1 MNLEMKNK
9 IQKIIPLISLIVLVH
24 CTVPKP
30 NSSQLQNLVMP
41 QELGEA
47 SREAYRTAKKA
58 KSKKDKLLH
67 ANIGIHYAEECL
79 EKNPEEAICL
89 YYQALNTGTYIQNHI
104 PNFQRGLRKMVESCE
119 KLITLQPDYEQG
131 GCYRVLGNIYA
142 KAPSF
147 SLSSKG
153 VTQDLDLSVEYLRK
167 AVEIAPDYPL
177 NRLFLA
183 RSLEEI
189 DDKMGAR
196 EQLEAFDKLSH
207 EKLDEE
213 YPTWKKDRGNLAK
226 KLKIENP
233 A

>member
-1 MNLEMKNK
+1 MNLNMRHQIK
-9 IQKIIPLISLIVLVH
+9 KIIPLISLIALVH

-30 NSSQLQNLVMP
+30 NSSQLQNLVTTT
-41 QELGEA
+41 ELGEA
-47 SREAYRTAKKA
+47 SREAYRSAKKA

-67 ANIGIHYAEECL
+67 ANIGIHYAEACL
-79 EKNPEEAICL
+79 ETNPEETLCL
-89 YYQALNTGTYIQNHI
+89 YYQVLNTGVYIQNHI

-119 KLITLQPDYEQG
+119 RLITVQPGYENG

-147 SLSSKG
+147 SFSSKG

-167 AVEIAPDYPL
+167 AIEIAPDYPL

-189 DDKMGAR
+189 DDKPGAR

-207 EKLDEE
+207 ERLDEE
-213 YPTWKKDRGNLAK
+213 YPQWKKERESLAK
-226 KLKIENP
+226 KLKTTQN
-233 A
+233 